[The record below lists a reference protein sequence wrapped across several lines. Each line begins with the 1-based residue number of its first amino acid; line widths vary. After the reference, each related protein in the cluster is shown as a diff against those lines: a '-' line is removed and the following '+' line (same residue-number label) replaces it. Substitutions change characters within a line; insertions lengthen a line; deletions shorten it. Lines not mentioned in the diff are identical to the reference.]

1 MTSTRKLVSNIIE
14 TSTTEFIPYRHKDW
28 TWLINPETEQWVVSV
43 ADSGYTFYNYE
54 FFSNL
59 FKYASLNCLTDK
71 KHIREWTE
79 KRMKVTVSEHFHPDF
94 YPHDYDWRDQFDVK
108 EVLENGLPHLY

>member
-1 MTSTRKLVSNIIE
+1 MNQNKLVNNIIE
-14 TSTTEFIPYRHKDW
+14 TSTTDFIPYRHRDW

-59 FKYASLNCLTDK
+59 FKYVSLNCLTDK

-79 KRMKVTVSEHFHPDF
+79 KRMKVVVSEHLHPDY